1 MFSYVA
7 NKRYE
12 IIKFPEPCPVR
23 QLCMCHKKTCK
34 FYFCLY
40 RFTMQYPNRVYS
52 FHMYREKKIYILSR
66 LNRQKKLSFVV
77 LLKFIPLLKFLR

>member
-23 QLCMCHKKTCK
+23 QNYVCVTKRLVNSIFVCIDSQCNILTEFILFTCIEK
-34 FYFCLY
+34 
-40 RFTMQYPNRVYS
+40 
-52 FHMYREKKIYILSR
+52 KKIYILSR
-66 LNRQKKLSFVV
+66 LNRQKS
-77 LLKFIPLLKFLR
+77 